1 MQRYEF
7 QAPLDLQKT
16 LFCGQC
22 FHWRQINTNTYRG
35 TVNGT
40 LYTAVQ
46 TAPLQVRFEAED
58 ESDLA
63 PVIALFDGYRDYAPL
78 TQKFCQNPLLAR
90 AVEQGTGL
98 RLMNIGPWEAMC
110 SFILSQNNNV
120 SRITGLVQNL
130 CKLYGDPLSDDFY
143 TFPSPQKL
151 ANLTAEDLAPL
162 KAGFRA
168 KYLIDAAKKVS
179 SGVVDLS
186 SLHKHRDAFVRKKLM
201 QINGIGPKV
210 ADCILL
216 FGYGRVRTVPMDVW
230 MKRVLQTGF
239 GGKWPRCTAGAEGL
253 AQQFLFDFA
262 RHNPNIFKN
271 G

>member
-1 MQRYEF
+1 MLFFEF

-22 FHWRQINTNTYRG
+22 FHWRQIDKNTYRG
-35 TVNGT
+35 AVNGT

-46 TAPLQVRFEAED
+46 TDHLKVRFEAED
-58 ESDLA
+58 GVDFA

-78 TQKFCQNPLLAR
+78 TRKFCKNKLLAR
-90 AVEQGTGL
+90 AVEQGAGL

-130 CKLYGDPLSDDFY
+130 CRLYGQPLGDDFY
-143 TFPSPQKL
+143 AFPTPQELAKL
-151 ANLTAEDLAPL
+151 TVEDLAPL
-162 KAGFRA
+162 KSGFRA
-168 KYLIDAAKKVS
+168 KYLIDAAQKVS
-179 SGVVDLS
+179 SGVVDLD
-186 SLHKHRDAFVRKKLM
+186 SLHNHRDNFVRKKLM
-201 QINGIGPKV
+201 LINGIGPKV